1 MLIRIVRQRV
11 SVWTRHRSTIP
22 LSYFH
27 NLLLSGAGRVTTGN
41 NADRNNKICG
51 QNTKYFLVKTIFA
64 LNIHFWTIYS
74 CYKSLVLREHYDLIY
89 YSIIC
94 SGVLSGDP
102 RCQNIAAGGRGENS
116 ISRLRLSH
124 HSSSRASSLISIWQP
139 ADEDQSLCRMR

>member
-116 ISRLRLSH
+116 ISRPWSTKGASPQGSIH
-124 HSSSRASSLISIWQP
+124 HQMVSES
-139 ADEDQSLCRMR
+139 